1 VKPVEYRRMYE
12 AEETQWW
19 YAGQRAIASALL
31 EPAVEGG
38 PAGPRRLL
46 DAGCGAGFNL
56 LALSRLGSAVGID
69 LAPEAIAFCRRRG
82 VRAVRASLLAL
93 PFPDA
98 AFHAVTSFDV
108 IYHAWVTDDCAAVAE
123 MARVLRP
130 GGVLLVRVP
139 ALRLLWG
146 AHDVE
151 VQSRHRYTRAELRA
165 LLESC
170 SLKVERATYCNS
182 LLFPLLL
189 ARRTL
194 DRLLGREGSDVGFLP
209 APLEWIFRRALLA
222 EAALVRA
229 GLSLP
234 IGASV
239 MAVGRRCTDMHGS
252 FARPPEHPSK

>member
-1 VKPVEYRRMYE
+1 MYE
-12 AEETQWW
+12 AEESQWW

-31 EPAVEGG
+31 EPALGG
-38 PAGPRRLL
+38 ERPGPRRLL

-56 LALSRLGSAVGID
+56 VALAPLGRAVGID

-82 VRAVRASLLAL
+82 VRAVRAGLLAL

-98 AFHAVTSFDV
+98 AFDAVTSFDV
-108 IYHAWVTDDCAAVAE
+108 IYHAWVGDDRAAVAE
-123 MARVLRP
+123 MVRVLRP

-139 ALRLLWG
+139 ALRLLRG

-151 VQSRHRYTRAELRA
+151 VQSRHRYTRTELRA

-170 SLKVERATYCNS
+170 SLRVERATYCNS

-194 DRLLGREGSDVGFLP
+194 DRLVGREGSDVGFLP

-234 IGASV
+234 LGASV
-239 MAVGRRCTDMHGS
+239 VALGRRTDMHGS
-252 FARPPEHPSK
+252 FARPPERPSK